1 MIDVH
6 PTERDW
12 KLPADATPLPSF
24 HVTLIGRKA
33 FLEQQDAIAEVWDSV
48 RSRLPLAPQPEFRD
62 EVYEAT
68 DEDRKTWFLHI
79 ANQDEFQSYVQEL
92 TSILDDAFTRVIGGG
107 FTNPQTDRYFHTSV
121 ANNQGGDP
129 LKSIGSIKRPEG
141 A

>member
-79 ANQDEFQSYVQEL
+79 VNQDDFRRYLDEL
-92 TSILDDAFTRVIGGG
+92 TMMR
-107 FTNPQTDRYFHTSV
+107 
-121 ANNQGGDP
+121 
-129 LKSIGSIKRPEG
+129 
-141 A
+141 